1 MYKVSTEC
9 RAFTNTVDKE
19 ICVMKEWMDAIV
31 KPAAGPGLE
40 LRQVPVPVPGP
51 GEVLIKIH
59 KTALCG
65 TAAQKSLPCAAR

>member
-1 MYKVSTEC
+1 
-9 RAFTNTVDKE
+9 
-19 ICVMKEWMDAIV
+19 MKQMMDAIV

-59 KTALCG
+59 KIPFRVLLELGA
-65 TAAQKSLPCAAR
+65 